1 VRTRHSDPRR
11 YRRHL
16 ARELDNVSLYRDL
29 AETAE
34 GEHREV
40 LLELAAAE
48 ERHARYWEDKLRD
61 LGATV
66 PRSQDHRTGF
76 TTRSLSWLGRRIGVR
91 RLVPLLERVEAGERS
106 RYDDESEVPSSMVA
120 EERIHAEIVASMA
133 PAWRSRASSSIRA
146 AVFGV
151 NDGLVSNLSL
161 VMGMAGGQ
169 ATNSVVLLAGLAG
182 LVAGAGSMAAG
193 EYISVRSQCE
203 LVEAGTRLGANEL
216 ADLAEREPVAFELL
230 ARAWGLADH
239 EAGRPPVVA
248 DRRGHRRQPRFPAGR
263 GHLQLRGLRSRGVGP
278 GAPVPGDVGCGCP
291 HGRRRGGCR
300 FPVPRGRSH
309 QPHHQPG
316 GGALRA
322 APTRSRRGGRRRNLC
337 GRKARRSRPVLSP
350 GSRLTFWS
358 RF

>member
-1 VRTRHSDPRR
+1 VRLRLSDLRR

-29 AETAE
+29 ADSAQ

-48 ERHARYWEDKLRD
+48 QRHAEYWQDKLRD

-66 PRSQDHRTGF
+66 PSSTDHRPGLTA
-76 TTRSLSWLGRRIGVR
+76 RSLSWLGRRIGVR
-91 RLVPLLERVEAGERS
+91 RLVPLLERLEASERS
-106 RYDDESEVPSSMVA
+106 RYDDESEASTSMVA

-133 PAWRSRASSSIRA
+133 PAWRSRASTSIRA

-193 EYISVRSQCE
+193 EYISVKSQRE
-203 LVEAGTRLGANEL
+203 LVEAGTRLGANDL
-216 ADLAEREPVAFELL
+216 AALAEREPVAFELL
-230 ARAWGLADH
+230 ARAWGLAGTDMGGSTPGS
-239 EAGRPPVVA
+239 AGELDVDGLGSPLAAATYSFVAFAAGAGVPVLPFLVSSGTAALVA
-248 DRRGHRRQPRFPAGR
+248 AAALAAIALFLVGAAISLITNRGAARS
-263 GHLQLRGLRSRGVGP
+263 GLRQLAVGAVAAAGTYLVGSLVGVG
-278 GAPVPGDVGCGCP
+278 
-291 HGRRRGGCR
+291 
-300 FPVPRGRSH
+300 
-309 QPHHQPG
+309 
-316 GGALRA
+316 
-322 APTRSRRGGRRRNLC
+322 
-337 GRKARRSRPVLSP
+337 LS
-350 GSRLTFWS
+350 
-358 RF
+358 